1 MRLDVKSGI
10 QVVGTLTKDPILR
23 QVGNSCVLKMNVRYT
38 LPPNPETG
46 KRPSDYLNVDVW
58 DGAED
63 LDGMFQKGDVVII
76 VGDEITSRE
85 FNGKTYQDM
94 RGNAVIP
101 TAQVVFRWLQTVVNM
116 IPMPGACSAP
126 VVETPPQA
134 APTQPERYEPQPLYE
149 GEQLSDYSPDQSA
162 APDGSLAADP
172 LGDATIEEDPDDLPF

>member
-63 LDGMFQKGDVVII
+63 LDGMFQKGDVVIM

-116 IPMPGACSAP
+116 IPRPGAYSAP
-126 VVETPPQA
+126 VAET
-134 APTQPERYEPQPLYE
+134 PTQPEQYESQPLYE

-162 APDGSLAADP
+162 APDNSLAADP